1 LANISETLFGRRWL
15 ARAAEVAIE
24 TTDGLIRLIVLNM
37 ETATGIAS
45 RSLPI
50 FDRSSMTSRFGKRFW
65 RIALVVLIAASAIYY
80 YTRNGTAEPKYVT
93 ATVDRGPIV
102 RSVIATG
109 TVNPVTT
116 VQVGSYVSG
125 PISAIYADFNSPVK
139 AGQLIAKIDP
149 RPFQAQVDLS
159 RAAVA
164 NSRAQLRKDQ
174 ANLAYQKITW
184 QRDSRLLKENVIS
197 QDALDSQFSTYN
209 QAVAQV
215 GLDEA
220 SIEQQQASQ
229 KAAELNLNY
238 TNIISPVD
246 GTVVSRN
253 VDVGQTVASSFQT
266 PTLFL
271 IARDLTKMQ
280 VDTNVSESDIGDI
293 RSGQSAAFTVDA
305 FPGRE
310 FEATV
315 GQVRQAPITV
325 QNVVT
330 YDVVVEVANPEMQL
344 KPGMT
349 ANVTMVTAQR
359 DDVQRVPLQALR
371 FSPHRHHA
379 ELTAD
384 SPPPTHPHPSN
395 RTRVWIDD
403 DGSLRPVTVT
413 RGLDDGNNVE
423 ILSGD
428 LKEGDVVV
436 TDQVRAAN
444 MAAGIGGSSPFRG
457 PHF

>member
-1 LANISETLFGRRWL
+1 
-15 ARAAEVAIE
+15 
-24 TTDGLIRLIVLNM
+24 
-37 ETATGIAS
+37 
-45 RSLPI
+45 
-50 FDRSSMTSRFGKRFW
+50 MTSRLGKRFW
-65 RIALVVLIAASAIYY
+65 RVAVIVLIAASAIYY
-80 YTRNGTAEPKYVT
+80 YTRDTTAAPKYVT

-125 PISAIYADFNSPVK
+125 PISAIYADFNAPVK

-209 QAVAQV
+209 QALAQV
-215 GLDEA
+215 GLDQASIQQQEA
-220 SIEQQQASQ
+220 SLR
-229 KAAELNLNY
+229 AAELNLNY

-293 RSGQSAAFTVDA
+293 RTGQSAAFTVDA

-359 DDVQRVPLQALR
+359 DDVLRVPLQALR
-371 FSPHRHHA
+371 FSPRKHHA
-379 ELTAD
+379 EKSAD
-384 SPPPTHPHPSN
+384 SPASHPYPSN
-395 RTRVWIDD
+395 RARVWISDG
-403 DGSLRPVTVT
+403 GSLKPVTVT

-423 ILSGD
+423 IVSGD

-444 MAAGIGGSSPFRG
+444 MAAGGGGGSPFRMS
-457 PHF
+457 HF